1 MGLHRCQFIQY
12 SGVPDGT
19 VTTLTQVLAGIF
31 LLLLLFGM
39 QNSIWIFPSSA
50 GSQSSGSS
58 SVFSGVLIPEEVDAV
73 GENGLGDITMV
84 KVLYRQSWRSFWTSA
99 SHLPVS
105 LIFFFKRKNFRSSG
119 YFPHMP
125 DLQDF
130 WIIRCENVKLI
141 SRNFAIC
148 VQYAMV
154 LFWID
159 IKVLN
164 LMLPCF
170 QYIIILFFY

>member
-84 KVLYRQSWRSFWTSA
+84 KVLYRQSWRSF
-99 SHLPVS
+99 
-105 LIFFFKRKNFRSSG
+105 
-119 YFPHMP
+119 
-125 DLQDF
+125 
-130 WIIRCENVKLI
+130 
-141 SRNFAIC
+141 
-148 VQYAMV
+148 
-154 LFWID
+154 
-159 IKVLN
+159 
-164 LMLPCF
+164 
-170 QYIIILFFY
+170 